1 MIYTRLQVVGM
12 GEVGHTRINK
22 NREVRPF
29 RFSLA
34 HVLSPLGLYLVSA
47 ILLLK
52 IEPQDKLLK
61 LLNVGDSILEI
72 LASYKWAYPIVVF
85 VVISIIIKKFFSN
98 ILHRKYLLHTQ
109 REYYLGPIWLL
120 GIASWIDSASTLN
133 ARSIPVW
140 QFFKLLILHESI
152 LYNNLEIDVPEVSS
166 EASSSK
172 VTVSYTKGT
181 NSNFKRLMIGI
192 SDTYKIDYN
201 KLPSTLKCDDYVEIR
216 SDHGNNREYSSELV
230 KKCVE
235 EINKAQKAGITEISI
250 LPNTIPKHIQE
261 IVRECFSD
269 AGRNGDICVYV
280 NENPRSNNYN
290 YTIKRHRI
298 L

>member
-1 MIYTRLQVVGM
+1 
-12 GEVGHTRINK
+12 
-22 NREVRPF
+22 
-29 RFSLA
+29 
-34 HVLSPLGLYLVSA
+34 
-47 ILLLK
+47 
-52 IEPQDKLLK
+52 
-61 LLNVGDSILEI
+61 
-72 LASYKWAYPIVVF
+72 
-85 VVISIIIKKFFSN
+85 
-98 ILHRKYLLHTQ
+98 
-109 REYYLGPIWLL
+109 
-120 GIASWIDSASTLN
+120 
-133 ARSIPVW
+133 
-140 QFFKLLILHESI
+140 
-152 LYNNLEIDVPEVSS
+152 
-166 EASSSK
+166 SSK
-172 VTVSYTKGT
+172 
-181 NSNFKRLMIGI
+181 FEIRLVYRKKMLENRHFLIGI
-192 SDTYKIDYN
+192 FQHFTTVADIDYN